1 MSAVNDPYTLDSLSR
16 LCTPCFSIPW
26 SPAPPTWRI
35 GWDGH
40 RTTRVARR
48 LMLSAPRCVT
58 AASCRP
64 VVTFPLSL
72 LPRTAQ
78 QELRSGKKPLRKE
91 NSRIHQTA
99 ETQKL
104 PRWTTAVSLILNQD
118 FRDWYG
124 GVEGYS
130 LFNYGLFA
138 MNIVVNIA
146 VDVAT
151 LNIVVIN
158 PFPNLLKMYTSP
170 ALSRKKG
177 ELNLCRFHLEQQ
189 QVFVKLPRKPP

>member
-1 MSAVNDPYTLDSLSR
+1 
-16 LCTPCFSIPW
+16 
-26 SPAPPTWRI
+26 
-35 GWDGH
+35 
-40 RTTRVARR
+40 
-48 LMLSAPRCVT
+48 
-58 AASCRP
+58 
-64 VVTFPLSL
+64 
-72 LPRTAQ
+72 
-78 QELRSGKKPLRKE
+78 
-91 NSRIHQTA
+91 
-99 ETQKL
+99 
-104 PRWTTAVSLILNQD
+104 
-118 FRDWYG
+118 
-124 GVEGYS
+124 
-130 LFNYGLFA
+130 

>member
-1 MSAVNDPYTLDSLSR
+1 MRCEHRRRDRKQRLFRCGLSLRTPVAISCRMSYPNRNVAYHMSAVNDPYTLDSLSR

-118 FRDWYG
+118 LRDWYG

-130 LFNYGLFA
+130 LFNYG
-138 MNIVVNIA
+138 
-146 VDVAT
+146 
-151 LNIVVIN
+151 
-158 PFPNLLKMYTSP
+158 
-170 ALSRKKG
+170 
-177 ELNLCRFHLEQQ
+177 
-189 QVFVKLPRKPP
+189 